1 MNMENLSKTEE
12 PTIRYSNKIE
22 QEFDYE
28 MFRKLSYKAMLK
40 HKRMH
45 NSPVVIMRDGKIVEL
60 NPHEMPDKLD

>member
-1 MNMENLSKTEE
+1 
-12 PTIRYSNKIE
+12 
-22 QEFDYE
+22 